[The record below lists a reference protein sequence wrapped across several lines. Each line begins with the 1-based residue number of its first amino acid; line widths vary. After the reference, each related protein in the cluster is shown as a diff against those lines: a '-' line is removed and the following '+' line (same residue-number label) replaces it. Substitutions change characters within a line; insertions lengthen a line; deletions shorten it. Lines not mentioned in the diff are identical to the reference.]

1 MLIKTEQKSPYFL
14 YFQLVAMG
22 DYASALRASSP
33 LLVVVF
39 WLYLFCNSGNHLTQR
54 FEDVADDVYMD
65 ITWYLLPNDTQKY
78 LPLMLAIGQKHVC
91 LRGFT
96 AKCTRELF
104 AVIMKQTFSFFM
116 VLRNFE
122 F

>member
-1 MLIKTEQKSPYFL
+1 
-14 YFQLVAMG
+14 MG
-22 DYASALRASSP
+22 DYASAFRASSP
-33 LLVVVF
+33 LAVVVF

-78 LPLMLAIGQKHVC
+78 LPLMLAIGQKQVC

-104 AVIMKQTFSFFM
+104 AVIMKKTFSFFM

>member
-1 MLIKTEQKSPYFL
+1 MFIKIEQMSPIFPYL
-14 YFQLVAMG
+14 QLVAMG
-22 DYASALRASSP
+22 DYASALRASGP
-33 LLVVVF
+33 LTIVVF
-39 WLYLFCNSGNHLTQR
+39 WLHLFCNSGNHLTQR
-54 FEDVADDVYMD
+54 FEDVADNVYMD

-78 LPLMLAIGQKHVC
+78 LPLMLALAQKHVC

-96 AKCTRELF
+96 VKCTRELF
-104 AVIMKQTFSFFM
+104 AVIMKKTFSFFM